1 MKKDK
6 EFLSSISFSQKPA
19 LSAAEMV
26 KLKGALYPKKEL
38 AQIVIS
44 ACIQFNIDT
53 VVISPGSRNA
63 PLTVGFSNH
72 PKIKALS
79 VVDERCAAFFALGVA
94 QQTQKP
100 VAIVCTSGSALLN
113 YYPAIAEA
121 FYSHIPLVVISA
133 DRPRHLIDI
142 GDGQTIRQENVFENH
157 ILFSANL
164 VESEKFKTRNS
175 QLIGEALQ
183 IAVSQKGPVHINVP
197 FDEPL
202 YETVNELKEFKFP
215 HISLSSLD
223 NSHIDYDNLAKIW
236 NEAEKKMILVGVNYP
251 NEALHQLMDLYAE
264 DESVLILT
272 ETTSN
277 LHHNKAID
285 SIDQLI
291 FSLDENHFSA
301 LKPEVLITFGGM
313 IVSKKIKQFL
323 RKYPPKHHWNI
334 DAEKAMNTFFCLSE
348 FIQIKP
354 LDFFTEFNTSIIKR
368 ESGYQSKWIQIRDK
382 KRVKHAAYLAT
393 ARHSDFKVFEQVL
406 ESIPTNNQL
415 QISNSAVIRYA
426 QLFSIH
432 KTNTVFCN
440 RGTSGIDGSTSTAIG
455 AAFASKKQ
463 TVFITGDISFFYDSN
478 ALWNK
483 NIPNNFRI
491 IIINNAGGG
500 IFKIIPGPKSTNAI
514 NYFETPHC
522 LTAEHL
528 SKMYGFDYLKAHSTE
543 TVTAQLKGFYET
555 DTEINSADTG
565 KPKILE
571 IFTPSEENDLIL
583 SAYFKYIQ

>member
-1 MKKDK
+1 M
-6 EFLSSISFSQKPA
+6 
-19 LSAAEMV
+19 
-26 KLKGALYPKKEL
+26 YPKKPL

-44 ACIQFNIDT
+44 ACSQFNIDT
-53 VVISPGSRNA
+53 VVVSPGSRNA

-72 PKIKALS
+72 PEIETLS
-79 VVDERCAAFFALGVA
+79 VVDERCAAFFALGIA

-100 VAIVCTSGSALLN
+100 VAIICTSGSALLN

-121 FYSHIPLVVISA
+121 FYSNIPLVVISA
-133 DRPRHLIDI
+133 DRPKHLIDI

-164 VESEKFKTRNS
+164 IENEKYKTRNS

-202 YETVNELKEFKFP
+202 YETVSELSHYNFP

-223 NSHIDYDNLAKIW
+223 NSHIDYDALSKIW

-251 NEALHQLMDLYAE
+251 DEELHQLMDFYA
-264 DESVLILT
+264 DDTSVLILT

-277 LHHNKAID
+277 LHQKKAID

-291 FSLDENHFSA
+291 SSLDNTQFEA
-301 LKPEVLITFGGM
+301 LKPEILITFGGM
-313 IVSKKIKQFL
+313 IVSKRVKQFL
-323 RKYPPKHHWNI
+323 RKYQPKHHWNI
-334 DAEKAMNTFFCLSE
+334 DKKKAMNTFFCLSE
-348 FIQIKP
+348 FIQIEP
-354 LDFFTEFNTSIIKR
+354 LDFFSKFNTTIVKKESKYQSEWLQVRDEKR
-368 ESGYQSKWIQIRDK
+368 E
-382 KRVKHAAYLAT
+382 KHTAYLSKT
-393 ARHSDFKVFEQVL
+393 THSDFKVFEQIVDN
-406 ESIPTNNQL
+406 IPANCQL
-415 QISNSAVIRYA
+415 QISNSSIIRYA
-426 QLFSIH
+426 QLFSID
-432 KTNTVFCN
+432 KSNTVFCN

-455 AAFASKKQ
+455 AAFANKNQ

-478 ALWNK
+478 ALWNV

-491 IIINNAGGG
+491 ILINNSGGG
-500 IFKIIPGPKSTNAI
+500 IFKIIPGPGKTNALR
-514 NYFETPHC
+514 YFETPHN

-528 SKMYGFDYLKAHSTE
+528 CKMYEFDYLKADSTT
-543 TVTAQLKGFYET
+543 TVAAQLQGFYGTSE
-555 DTEINSADTG
+555 

-583 SAYFKYIQ
+583 SAYFKYIE